1 MWDQSSPVSLRLLT
15 LRDLICFRT
24 CFVNAQVCCKMH
36 FVCTVT
42 SSWAGKIQHDISFII
57 AWKRQKTYYQ
67 SLWACFVSVYVGCKT
82 HFVPVSCNL
91 SSSISQDVLWKTR
104 SMRLVGPEQYCCVWL
119 PGMAHDAHLPD
130 QVEILNRPQPPL
142 RPPSLIALAWS
153 SLQCH
158 PLSVVHYC
166 LEMKK
171 NILLKFV
178 SLFCECAG
186 LLQNTFR
193 TCVLHTKI
201 VLFLRMYF
209 GNKVDTSCG
218 TRALLSP
225 WNYLLWKIS
234 SVSEPVL
241 SMRNSVAKHISY
253 ALSHLLELVWSNMMF
268 RSLLPGNEKNILSK
282 FVSLFYECAR
292 LLQNT
297 FRTCVLQPF

>member
-1 MWDQSSPVSLRLLT
+1 MGPELSHRGSLLPGNGKTYCQSSWACFVNAQICCKTHFVPASCTLSSSISQDVLWKQGWYISWYQSSPVFLKLLT
-15 LRDLICFRT
+15 LKDLICFQA
-24 CFVNAQVCCKMH
+24 CFVNAQVCCKTH
-36 FVCTVT
+36 FVCTVAF
-42 SSWAGKIQHDISFII
+42 SWAGMIQHNVLFIV
-57 AWKRQKTYYQ
+57 AWKREKTYYQ
-67 SLWACFVSVYVGCKT
+67 SLWACFVSPHVFCKT

-91 SSSISQDVLWKTR
+91 SSSMSQDVPWKSR
-104 SMRLVGPEQYCCVWL
+104 SIRLGGPEQYCCVWL

-193 TCVLHTKI
+193 TCVLHT
-201 VLFLRMYF
+201 F
-209 GNKVDTSCG
+209 
-218 TRALLSP
+218 
-225 WNYLLWKIS
+225 
-234 SVSEPVL
+234 
-241 SMRNSVAKHISY
+241 
-253 ALSHLLELVWSNMMF
+253 
-268 RSLLPGNEKNILSK
+268 
-282 FVSLFYECAR
+282 
-292 LLQNT
+292 
-297 FRTCVLQPF
+297 